1 MHDDADLVLTKV
13 SCRFLFC
20 KPMEDTIIKLVA
32 IASALKMMS
41 NMRLLILT
49 MSLKMMTSSRKF
61 MTARNSELTSPISIS
76 KVHWKIIW
84 SHISFFRFLKNICG
98 CAWTQ
103 EPVHKITTIRK
114 FGIKE
119 LVQTKLYRIFGIN
132 RKVTGSELGHLMP
145 NCWDQ
150 SEPKKS
156 SAGITQFIHQYL
168 ILKSARRLQII
179 NHCWKTTLPSK

>member
-1 MHDDADLVLTKV
+1 MAKMGSTLSIHDFKVHNDRITDKTWQERLMHDDADMVLTKV
-13 SCRFLFC
+13 SCRFLLC
-20 KPMEDTIIKLVA
+20 KPMKDTIVKPVA

-76 KVHWKIIW
+76 KVHWKVIW

-98 CAWTQ
+98 YAWTQ
-103 EPVHKITTIRK
+103 EPVRKIPTIRK

-119 LVQTKLYRIFGIN
+119 SVQTTPYRNFGLN
-132 RKVTGSELGHLMP
+132 REVTGL
-145 NCWDQ
+145 D
-150 SEPKKS
+150 
-156 SAGITQFIHQYL
+156 A
-168 ILKSARRLQII
+168 
-179 NHCWKTTLPSK
+179 